1 MNFSDAN
8 IGGNIL
14 ETRIIFSILVIIST
28 LKNVFLLQ
36 ESTHHING
44 IILETKKQRYKAA
57 VYVHI

>member
-1 MNFSDAN
+1 MNFSAAN

-28 LKNVFLLQ
+28 LKITFLLQ
-36 ESTHHING
+36 ESIHRIND
-44 IILETKKQRYKAA
+44 IILETKKQRYKTA